1 MTKVERKILSTILWQ
16 SLSPVSQTPV
26 FCKKF
31 GLLVS
36 KASNKVPLVV
46 LKQVEVLA
54 SLLD

>member
-16 SLSPVSQTPV
+16 SLNPVSQTPV
-26 FCKKF
+26 FCKEF

-36 KASNKVPLVV
+36 KASNKVSLVV
-46 LKQVEVLA
+46 LKQVEVLT